1 MTTRYQQRLQSFSR
15 SLKLLGD
22 ALAIRNPSEMERL
35 TAMAAEKTIRE
46 SYHPLLKK
54 LAVFFEEARQ

>member
-1 MTTRYQQRLQSFSR
+1 M
-15 SLKLLGD
+15 KLLED